1 MLDEWNSL
9 FVTLGS
15 GKARIAVALFR
26 SGIKAITKA
35 TILIPARHSHF
46 THHLHTSPLNHS
58 KKPISSTTIMKFT
71 IFTILSMMTA
81 VFAAQLPQKNI
92 IVSYDDNVPDSVMDQ
107 AMDAI
112 KSAGG
117 MITHE
122 YKLIKS
128 VSNIRSGPFTTAA
141 D

>member
-1 MLDEWNSL
+1 
-9 FVTLGS
+9 
-15 GKARIAVALFR
+15 
-26 SGIKAITKA
+26 
-35 TILIPARHSHF
+35 
-46 THHLHTSPLNHS
+46 
-58 KKPISSTTIMKFT
+58 
-71 IFTILSMMTA
+71 MMTA

-128 VSNIRSGPFTTAA
+128 VSKIRSVSSLQLLIDATGASQPRLQPKYSRQFKPGETIITLLSKRIKWSPLSEEIRRLFVVWS
-141 D
+141 